1 MSTLEIKKYAWLDL
15 VRSLGAFFVILIH
28 VSETYAESFNLL
40 DSLNWMSVIFWNVL
54 PRSAVPLFVA
64 CSGYVLLEKQDSVSN
79 RIYKSI
85 EPLVFWSLFY
95 GLLTIALKYQTNP
108 QLVEKLFIRGIFGVW
123 AFSPH
128 LWFLYMLLGLYISL
142 PLSRLIFKHLDFK
155 GYQSLCIAFIL
166 NSLIYHLVTIWSLLT
181 GEVIR
186 SFYSLGLG
194 WGSIYFGYFLL
205 PKLTIDRQ
213 YFKEKILSTNLD
225 VNVISTCHNI
235 PSQRK
240 NINYLSNA
248 FTTNRLNIRDRPT
261 SFIYGLLASISIAII
276 LLLTIFDGISKNN
289 FTRIWVEPESILII
303 IHTFSIL
310 LWFQSH
316 ELSIER
322 IFRKFTV
329 VGKIVK
335 ISSRYSLGI
344 YAMHLF
350 MMKLTLMS
358 IDRIGLQ
365 QYLSKSLFI
374 AIPIISTIVW
384 ILSLLVSIVASKNN
398 FFKRVV

>member
-40 DSLNWMSVIFWNVL
+40 DSLNWTSAIFWNVL
-54 PRSAVPLFVA
+54 PRSAVPIFVA
-64 CSGYVLLEKQDSVSN
+64 CSGYILLEKQDSVTN
-79 RIYKSI
+79 RIYKLI
-85 EPLVFWSLFY
+85 KPLVFWSLFY
-95 GLLTIALKYQTNP
+95 ALLTTVLKYQTNP
-108 QLVEKLFIRGIFGVW
+108 QLVEKLFIKGAFGVW

-128 LWFLYMLLGLYISL
+128 LWFLYMLVGLYISL
-142 PLSRLIFKHLDFK
+142 PLSRLIFKHIDFK

-166 NSLIYHLVTIWSLLT
+166 NSLIYHLVTTWSFLT
-181 GEVIR
+181 GEGIK

-213 YFKEKILSTNLD
+213 YFTATRLSMNLD
-225 VNVISTCHNI
+225 ANASNTYCNI
-235 PSQRK
+235 YPQRK
-240 NINYLSNA
+240 NIDYLSSL
-248 FTTNRLNIRDRPT
+248 FTTNGLNISNKST
-261 SFIYGLLASISIAII
+261 SFIYGLLASISIATV
-276 LLLTIFDGISKNN
+276 LLLTIFDGTSKNN
-289 FTRIWVEPESILII
+289 FTRIWEEPESILII

-344 YAMHLF
+344 YAIHLF
-350 MMKLTLMS
+350 IMKLTLMS
-358 IDRIGLQ
+358 IDRIGWQ
-365 QYLSKSLFI
+365 QYLSKALFV

-384 ILSLLVSIVASKNN
+384 ILSLLVSIVASRNN
-398 FFKRVV
+398 FFKQVV